1 MGRPESERKSI
12 VIKYKPHAGQA
23 EFHFH
28 PARFRVLNC
37 GRRWGKTI
45 AGANEFIR
53 QMWKLGPDI
62 VGFAVAPTYWHT
74 QRQWSEFF
82 GFCPAELFVEIHR
95 SDRHVVLRGGRDVWF
110 KSAENPDS
118 LRSQGVKVL
127 WVDEGAQIAEEAWN
141 LALRPALMDEKGIAF
156 FTGTPRGHNWYFRL
170 WTRGQDPKQTDY
182 KSWSFSSASNPYLD
196 PAEIAAF
203 ARDMPELAFR
213 QEVSAEFL
221 EDVGSVF
228 RGVDRIVKGDF
239 QPREPNKQYV
249 VGADL
254 AKLED
259 FTVLC
264 VLDLDG
270 HLCAFD
276 RFNELDWVFQR
287 KRIVQLVQRYDARL
301 LIDSTGVGD
310 PILDELRR
318 EKIRVEGYKFTNATK
333 KDLIEN
339 LSIMIENQK
348 LSIPQ
353 IPELINELKLYGYKT
368 SPSGNVQYGAP
379 EGYHDDCVVA
389 LALAAWQLRH
399 GPPSTGVGIA
409 FTHPYESDKF
419 RERDLHW
426 LDNFR

>member
-1 MGRPESERKSI
+1 MLS
-12 VIKYKPHAGQA
+12 
-23 EFHFH
+23 
-28 PARFRVLNC
+28 C
-37 GRRWGKTI
+37 GRRWGKTV

-53 QMWKLGPDI
+53 QMWQQGSNI

-82 GFCPAELFVEIHR
+82 NFCPAELIQEIHR
-95 SDRHVVLRGGRDVWF
+95 ADRHVILKGKRHVWF
-110 KSAENPDS
+110 KSADNPDS

-127 WVDEGAQIAEEAWN
+127 WVDEGAQIAEEAWT

-170 WTRGQDPKQTDY
+170 WTRGQDPSQTDY
-182 KSWSFSSASNPYLD
+182 KSWSFPSASNPYLD
-196 PAEIAAF
+196 PAEIASF
-203 ARDMPELAFR
+203 ARDMPELAYR
-213 QEVSAEFL
+213 QEVLAEFL

-228 RGVDRIVKGDF
+228 RGVDRIIKGSF
-239 QPREPNKQYV
+239 EPFERSKQYV
-249 VGADL
+249 MGADV

-264 VLDLDG
+264 VLDMDG

-276 RFNELDWVFQR
+276 RFSQLDWVFQR
-287 KRIVQLVQRYDARL
+287 KRIVQLAQQYNARL

-310 PILDELRR
+310 PVCDELYR
-318 EKIRVEGYKFTNATK
+318 ENVRIEGYKFTNATK

-339 LSIMIENQK
+339 LSIMIENGQ
-348 LSIPQ
+348 LTIPQ

-368 SPSGNVQYGAP
+368 TRSGNVQYGAP

-389 LALAAWQLRH
+389 LALVAWQLKRI
-399 GPPSTGVGIA
+399 PLLTEGVGVAVIKKKIVA
-409 FTHPYESDKF
+409 PYD
-419 RERDLHW
+419 D
-426 LDNFR
+426 D

>member
-1 MGRPESERKSI
+1 MQKTI
-12 VIKYKPHAGQA
+12 LIHYTPHAGQL
-23 EFHFH
+23 EFHKC

-37 GRRWGKTI
+37 GRRWGKTV

-53 QMWKLGPDI
+53 QILKQGPNI

-82 GFCPAELFVEIHR
+82 NFCPCELIEKVQRAE
-95 SDRHVVLRGGRDVWF
+95 RHIILKGNRNVWF
-110 KSAENPDS
+110 KSADNPDS
-118 LRSQGVKVL
+118 LRSQGIKVL
-127 WVDEGAQIAEEAWN
+127 WVDEGAQIAEGAWT

-170 WTRGQDPKQTDY
+170 WTRGQDPSQTDY
-182 KSWSFSSASNPYLD
+182 KSWSFPSATNPYLD
-196 PAEIAAF
+196 PAEIDSF
-203 ARDMPELAFR
+203 ARDMPELAYR
-213 QEVSAEFL
+213 QEVLGQFL

-228 RGVDRIVKGDF
+228 RGVDRIVQGSF
-239 QPREPNKQYV
+239 QPFESNKQYV
-249 VGADL
+249 MGVDL

-264 VLDLDG
+264 VLDMNG

-276 RFNELDWVFQR
+276 RFSELDWVFQR
-287 KRIVQLVQRYDARL
+287 KRIVQLAQRYDARL
-301 LIDSTGVGD
+301 LIDSTGIGD
-310 PILDELRR
+310 PVCDELFR
-318 EKIRVEGYKFTNATK
+318 ENVRLDRYKFTNSTK

-339 LSIMIENQK
+339 LSIMIETGR
-348 LSIPQ
+348 LTIPQ

-368 SPSGNVQYGAP
+368 TSSGNVQYGAP

-399 GPPSTGVGIA
+399 TPPPFEGVGACVVKKKIID
-409 FTHPYESDKF
+409 PD
-419 RERDLHW
+419 D
-426 LDNFR
+426 D